1 MFNGM
6 KIGVGI
12 TGSFCSLSNCL
23 KFLKELKKYPVDI
36 YVFISDQ
43 VNSCDT
49 RFFKANQLII
59 EVEKIIE
66 KKVICSVVEAE
77 IFGPQIPLDLMVVY
91 PCSANTLAK
100 MAHGINDNAVTM
112 AVKST
117 LRNQHNIVLGLCSND
132 LLSTSGMNMMKIFNT
147 KHFYLVPM
155 YQDDVIKKPNS
166 LIARRDLIIQTMINA
181 LVDKAASAQI
191 IPCGCASSTGRATCV
206 MNFAG
211 SLCCGGPS
219 M

>member
-1 MFNGM
+1 MIDNLF
-6 KIGVGI
+6 
-12 TGSFCSLSNCL
+12 
-23 KFLKELKKYPVDI
+23 P
-36 YVFISDQ
+36 
-43 VNSCDT
+43 
-49 RFFKANQLII
+49 QLF
-59 EVEKIIE
+59 
-66 KKVICSVVEAE
+66 VEAE

-181 LVDKAASAQI
+181 LVDKQI
-191 IPCGCASSTGRATCV
+191 QPLFL
-206 MNFAG
+206 MKKE
-211 SLCCGGPS
+211 
-219 M
+219 

>member
-6 KIGVGI
+6 KIGIGI
-12 TGSFCSLSNCL
+12 TGSFCSLKDCL
-23 KFLKELKKYPVDI
+23 DFLRELKGYPVDI
-36 YVFISDQ
+36 YIFVSEHIHY
-43 VNSCDT
+43 CDT
-49 RFFKANQLII
+49 RFFKAEQFI
-59 EVEKIIE
+59 EQIEKIIN
-66 KKVICSVVEAE
+66 KKVISSIVEAE
-77 IFGPQIPLDLMVVY
+77 AFGPQIPLDLMVVY

-132 LLSTSGMNMMKIFNT
+132 LLSTSGMNMMKILNT

-166 LIARRDLIIQTMINA
+166 LIARSDLVIQTMINA
-181 LVDKAASAQI
+181 LVDKQI
-191 IPCGCASSTGRATCV
+191 QPLFLQK
-206 MNFAG
+206 NEK
-211 SLCCGGPS
+211 
-219 M
+219 

>member
-12 TGSFCSLSNCL
+12 TGSFCSLNSCL
-23 KFLKELKKYPVDI
+23 KFLNELKKYPVDI
-36 YVFISDQ
+36 YVFLSNH
-43 VNSCDT
+43 VYCYDT
-49 RFFKANQLII
+49 RFYKAQDLI
-59 EVEKIIE
+59 EKIENIIG
-66 KKVICSVVEAE
+66 KKVINSSIEAE
-77 IFGPQIPLDLMVVY
+77 NFGPKIPLDLMVVY

-100 MAHGINDNAVTM
+100 ISHGINDNAVTM
-112 AVKST
+112 AIKST

-166 LIARRDLIIQTMINA
+166 LIARDDLIIQTMINA
-181 LVDKAASAQI
+181 LVDKQI
-191 IPCGCASSTGRATCV
+191 QPLFL
-206 MNFAG
+206 MKKDK
-211 SLCCGGPS
+211 
-219 M
+219 